1 MPAHIPQALTR
12 VSVEAAAQLVPHAAR
27 RHALQAERHLVQHRG
42 CVQAATAAGRPAWG
56 AQEDARTPAVQA
68 QLFPIRLQ
76 PPQAAPTPCQARC
89 SARTCSV
96 GLARRHQARVL
107 VQQQVDL
114 SWARELGRPA
124 KAAQAGVEAAGQLLH
139 AEIDGVPLLRRGE
152 SLGRGLRAWSGGAG

>member
-1 MPAHIPQALTR
+1 MPPAAMRRSECVAMRSAL
-12 VSVEAAAQLVPHAAR
+12 AAAGGWGGQRHRLELESRAARSTAAR
-27 RHALQAERHLVQHRG
+27 RAING
-42 CVQAATAAGRPAWG
+42 SP
-56 AQEDARTPAVQA
+56 
-68 QLFPIRLQ
+68 RLQ
-76 PPQAAPTPCQARC
+76 
-89 SARTCSV
+89 RTRRLLV
-96 GLARRHQARVL
+96 ARRHQARVL